1 MKKYSLVVLTILMLI
16 LPIVVY
22 SNALSLNKDDVTAE
36 VKISYGSFT
45 HTVLAEDVAL
55 SYCPHCPPASDALY
69 SIYQSDDYP
78 FYYVTFV
85 SDKNPISKERL
96 YYLHT
101 KYVPTVYFDGGYIV
115 NVGTTG
121 DSHTDEDTYREFIEE
136 DGMRTVKHL
145 DIHTN
150 VTWLG
155 NAKIKV
161 TVSVTNNDKSIYL
174 GVLRSY
180 ITEIVSRWN
189 DQSGDPF
196 HFGFLDFAIKK
207 FVFIPPGKTYT
218 TSATWDGTIDH
229 EGQTFGDITED
240 NTMIISS
247 ISHWLPHPYKD
258 DESGKTYF
266 MFYVDQTDGAIP

>member
-1 MKKYSLVVLTILMLI
+1 M
-16 LPIVVY
+16 
-22 SNALSLNKDDVTAE
+22 LSLE
-36 VKISYGSFT
+36 IS
-45 HTVLAEDVAL
+45 EDA
-55 SYCPHCPPASDALY
+55 
-69 SIYQSDDYP
+69 
-78 FYYVTFV
+78 
-85 SDKNPISKERL
+85 
-96 YYLHT
+96 
-101 KYVPTVYFDGGYIV
+101 
-115 NVGTTG
+115 
-121 DSHTDEDTYREFIEE
+121 
-136 DGMRTVKHL
+136 GMRTVKHL
-145 DIHTN
+145 DINTN

-207 FVFIPPGKTYT
+207 SVFIPPGKTYI

-247 ISHWLPHPYKD
+247 ISYWLPHPYKD

-266 MFYVDQTDGAIP
+266 MLYVDQTDGATP